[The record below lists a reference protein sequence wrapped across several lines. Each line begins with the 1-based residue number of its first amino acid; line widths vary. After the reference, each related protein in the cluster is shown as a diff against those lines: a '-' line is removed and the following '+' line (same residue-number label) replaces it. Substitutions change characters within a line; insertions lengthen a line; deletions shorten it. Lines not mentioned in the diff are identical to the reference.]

1 MITLITATP
10 GGGKTAFA
18 VHEFIQKAADSGR
31 AVLVYNIPDL
41 TVPHEPLPPVA
52 DWAES
57 RPSDADPTVEVS
69 RFKLPQGA
77 LVVIDECQEVFRV
90 RPSGSKVPAHVSAF
104 ERHRHQGLDFVL
116 ITQEP
121 ALIDSHV
128 RKLVGRH
135 IHIRATG
142 LGRYQYEWPATMEN
156 PDKNFR
162 QAPVKLKWKL
172 PKAAFGKYKSAS
184 LHVKP
189 VRRVPTA
196 AYLLGA
202 CAFLIAG
209 GGWYAYQSISAKMN
223 PAPVASVAKPDQPAS
238 GGVVPLPDRPAQPV
252 VGVTVAEFTPRLNG
266 RPESAPLYDG
276 VRVVKSLPV
285 VAGCVAMR
293 SRCTCFTDQGTDAGL
308 NGDQCRAWLENPPF
322 NPYLE
327 RPQVAQV
334 QPVGRGV
341 EATELPT
348 RAPARPSS
356 AEETSRGVVIADGGI
371 YAGIPTRGN

>member
-10 GGGKTAFA
+10 GGGKSAFA
-18 VHEFIQKAADSGR
+18 VHEFIQKAADEGR
-31 AVLVYNIPDL
+31 KVLVYNIPEL
-41 TVPHEPLPPVA
+41 KVPHEPLPPVA
-52 DWAES
+52 QWAES
-57 RPSDADPTVEVS
+57 TPSEADPTIEVG
-69 RFKLPQGA
+69 RFAFDHGS

-121 ALIDSHV
+121 SLIDSHV

-142 LGRYQYEWPATMEN
+142 LGRYQYEWPACTEN

-162 QAPVKLKWKL
+162 QAPVKLKWSL

-196 AYLLGA
+196 AYVLGL
-202 CAFLIAG
+202 CALMLG
-209 GGWYAYQSISAKMN
+209 VGGWYGYQSISGKMA
-223 PAPVASVAKPDQPAS
+223 PPVPVAQSKPDQPAS
-238 GGVVPLPDRPAQPV
+238 GGVPMLPDRPAQPV

-266 RPESAPLYDG
+266 RPESAPLYDS
-276 VRVVKSLPV
+276 VRVVKALPV
-285 VAGCVAMR
+285 IAGCVAMQ
-293 SRCTCFTDQGTDAGL
+293 SRCKCFTDQGTDAGL

-334 QPVGRGV
+334 LPVGRG
-341 EATELPT
+341 ESATELPNGA
-348 RAPARPSS
+348 APSRSDRDS
-356 AEETSRGVVIADGGI
+356 SRGAVIADGGT
-371 YAGIPTRGN
+371 YAGTPAN

>member
-10 GGGKTAFA
+10 GGGKSAFA
-18 VHEFIQKAADSGR
+18 VAEFIQKAADQGR
-31 AVLVYNIPDL
+31 KVLVFNIPEL
-41 TVPHEPLPPVA
+41 RVPHEPLPPLSE
-52 DWAES
+52 WAES
-57 RPSDADPTVEVS
+57 RPSEADPNIEVAT
-69 RFKLPQGA
+69 FKFPHGS

-90 RPSGSKVPAHVSAF
+90 RPSGAKVPPYVAAF

-142 LGRYQYEWPATMEN
+142 LGRYQYEWPATTEN

-172 PKAAFGKYKSAS
+172 PKSAFGKYKSAS

-196 AYLLGA
+196 AYILGVCGLLFGV
-202 CAFLIAG
+202 
-209 GGWYAYQSISAKMN
+209 GGWYAIQSITSKME
-223 PAPVASVAKPDQPAS
+223 PAKPPVSARPADQSAPA
-238 GGVVPLPDRPAQPV
+238 GVPVIQNQPAQPV
-252 VGVTVAEFTPRLNG
+252 VGVTVAEFTPRLIG

-276 VRVVKSLPV
+276 VRVVKAMPV
-285 VAGCVAMR
+285 IAGCVAMQ
-293 SRCTCFTDQGTDAGL
+293 SRCKCFTDQGTDAGL

-322 NPYLE
+322 NPYFE

-334 QPVGRGV
+334 QPAGRG
-341 EATELPT
+341 ESATELPSGA
-348 RAPARPSS
+348 APSRRELDS
-356 AEETSRGVVIADGGI
+356 SRGVVIADAGTNGGI
-371 YAGIPTRGN
+371 PLR